1 MTALTED
8 ADFGTVPTG
17 TSAVYAFNTDSAR
30 GLALAIDLLDKGVNV
45 YRATRASPPAGKTF
59 YSGAALVD
67 GASLA
72 ASGVNLAALAAEAQT
87 PR

>member
-1 MTALTED
+1 MTALPTN
-8 ADFGTVPTG
+8 ANFGTVPTG

-45 YRATRASPPAGKTF
+45 YRGTAAFTPAGKQF

-72 ASGVNLAALAAEAQT
+72 GRGRRPGDAGRRSAT